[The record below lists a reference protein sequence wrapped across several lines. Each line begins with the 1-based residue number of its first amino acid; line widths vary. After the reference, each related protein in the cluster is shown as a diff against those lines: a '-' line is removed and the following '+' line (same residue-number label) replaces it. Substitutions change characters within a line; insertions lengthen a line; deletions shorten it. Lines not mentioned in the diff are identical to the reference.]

1 MTLAL
6 AIALGVVVGIL
17 LRLLEASW
25 PIAQP
30 SSMPPGV
37 ILNHYHH

>member
-1 MTLAL
+1 MTLVL
-6 AIALGVVVGIL
+6 VRGVAVGIL